1 MSWIILLNCV
11 KGCSGY
17 KGRGGGYYSGVC
29 AFFCLILKHAGQRN
43 RSYTRPDM
51 RHSTP
56 ITVMDRYLCT
66 VPILDTGTRVW
77 SLHHWLGHLFL
88 TIYGWPVGLLYI
100 YTIVLGGLTWVW
112 AKCYETYWLSMC
124 VGMGGSWG
132 GEHNSSGV
140 NTMWKYK
147 QTHVLGA

>member
-1 MSWIILLNCV
+1 MSCMSWIILLNCV

-17 KGRGGGYYSGVC
+17 KGRGYYSGVC

-77 SLHHWLGHLFL
+77 SLHHWLGHLSP

-100 YTIVLGGLTWVW
+100 YTIVLGGLRWVW
-112 AKCYETYWLSMC
+112 AKCYETYWR
-124 VGMGGSWG
+124 
-132 GEHNSSGV
+132 
-140 NTMWKYK
+140 
-147 QTHVLGA
+147 VLGWEGHGVENTTLQVLILCENLNRHTC